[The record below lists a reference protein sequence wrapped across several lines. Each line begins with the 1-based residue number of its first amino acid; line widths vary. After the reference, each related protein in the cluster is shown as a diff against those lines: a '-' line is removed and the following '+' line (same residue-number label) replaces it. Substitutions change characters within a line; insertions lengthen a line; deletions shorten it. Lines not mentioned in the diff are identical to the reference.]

1 MMSLRRS
8 FVLFLFVVSF
18 VSGFFFVG
26 IYWGAE
32 RAFYIPIDNHLVEDV
47 AEFERLY
54 TEGEDINKLE
64 PFVLRNQK
72 GLVVDASR
80 LDLIPPFNPNT
91 LPYIDNSKFGT
102 QTYRFITVKTSKGFY
117 LQYGIDISQGME
129 FLKTLRYVLFTGWM
143 IFISLILI
151 FYWLFVHSS
160 LLRLERAVRDSLEG
174 KEVSVYAEIKPLV
187 EELKKKMQDIKNQS
201 IHYRDLL
208 MALSHSLKTPLGRL
222 YLKIDLLSRR
232 HKDLD
237 LRGIREELHQIERS
251 ARTFLRLTKL
261 EAQSYSPS
269 FQTCN
274 IKSLLEELFSL
285 YPLERLRSELEEVL
299 LECDPELAMEVF
311 DVLLD
316 NAIRHGEG
324 EVWVFLKDG
333 KLRVE
338 NLSSKPLVDGVF
350 EKPVGG
356 VGLYVAKRL
365 CDVLGWKIG
374 AKQEVEGELYKVSFW
389 VEFPKGG

>member
-1 MMSLRRS
+1 MSLRKS
-8 FVLFLFVVSF
+8 FFLFLFVVSF
-18 VSGFFFVG
+18 FSGLFFAG
-26 IYWGAE
+26 IYWGVE
-32 RAFYIPIDNHLVEDV
+32 KAFYILIDNHLVEDV

-54 TEGEDINKLE
+54 AEGEDINKREL
-64 PFVLRNQK
+64 FVLRNQK

-91 LPYIDNSKFGT
+91 LPYTDNLKFGA
-102 QTYRFITVKTSKGFY
+102 QTYRFITVKTPRGFY
-117 LQYGIDISQGME
+117 LQYGIDISQGVE
-129 FLKTLRYVLFTGWM
+129 FLKLLRYVLFTGWVL
-143 IFISLILI
+143 FISLILI
-151 FYWLFVHSS
+151 FYWLFVRSS
-160 LLRLERAVRDSLEG
+160 LLGLERAVRESLEG
-174 KEVSVYAEIKPLV
+174 KEVSTYAEIRPLV
-187 EELKKKMQDIKNQS
+187 EELRKRVQDLKRQS
-201 IHYRDLL
+201 IQYRDLP

-237 LRGIREELHQIERS
+237 LRSIREELHHIERS

-274 IKSLLEELFSL
+274 IKSLLKELLRL
-285 YPLERLRSELEEVL
+285 YPSESIRSELEEVFV
-299 LECDPELAMEVF
+299 ECDPELAMEVF

-333 KLRVE
+333 KLKVE
-338 NLSSKPLVDGVF
+338 NLSSKPLVDGIF